1 MSTNASNN
9 ITKLVDELSVRDQ
22 GAIGDGIVDDTTAIT
37 AALSKQGYQMEE
49 FKSLNCVLP
58 NKNIQQFLL
67 EVIKQSNFPGSASE
81 FVTEVKQIIMNADIV
96 QQ

>member
-1 MSTNASNN
+1 
-9 ITKLVDELSVRDQ
+9 
-22 GAIGDGIVDDTTAIT
+22 
-37 AALSKQGYQMEE
+37 MEE